1 MVSAAGRQGR
11 SEGTDRT
18 PVGSAAWW
26 RDARRPQVGLEG
38 TLASLQ
44 GHLDR
49 DSGRIQPRT
58 AAHQLQGS
66 RAGAW
71 PQLSH
76 PSSGGAHGLGEGAG
90 RRPQDGEAQS
100 RDPGSGGGGGIP
112 LSITRMLPSQAE
124 PMASRH
130 GPTYRGHGLRLAR
143 DNEEG
148 RAKPEGPGRY
158 LQAGPGV
165 LHRSTRARGSGDL
178 PHLPAG
184 AVQPGTRP
192 SPYWQRSC
200 FSESRSCARGACWSR
215 SRSACSV
222 TVVGTRP

>member
-1 MVSAAGRQGR
+1 MPEGPRWAWRGR
-11 SEGTDRT
+11 S
-18 PVGSAAWW
+18 PA
-26 RDARRPQVGLEG
+26 
-38 TLASLQ
+38 
-44 GHLDR
+44 
-49 DSGRIQPRT
+49 
-58 AAHQLQGS
+58 S
-66 RAGAW
+66 RAIWTETQEGS
-71 PQLSH
+71 SH
-76 PSSGGAHGLGEGAG
+76 GPPPTSC
-90 RRPQDGEAQS
+90 
-100 RDPGSGGGGGIP
+100 RDPGPEPGLSSPIRHREALTGWGKGQAAGHRMGRHSPGTRAVAGGGGIP